1 MSSWGFLVEKL
12 GIAVSNDDSD
22 ENLSQRE
29 NAQQREHNLRKGNA
43 SWKF

>member
-1 MSSWGFLVEKL
+1 MTWGLLVEKR
-12 GIAVSNDDSD
+12 GIAVNNDDS
-22 ENLSQRE
+22 EEYLSQRE